1 MAKSGK
7 VLSIDITNES
17 ITIIELTASSKKQS
31 YIHNVIIFET
41 PEDSYEDGVLKEP
54 EKIANAIREQLVA
67 RGISNRNAIFVLSS
81 TKIVNRE
88 VMIPFVKEN
97 KIRGIINSNSQE
109 YFPVNIEDYV
119 VSHSVLE
126 TVTDEENNKQIRVL
140 AVAAPAHM
148 VKSYYEL
155 GALAGLNVVS
165 LDYIGNAMF
174 QLIKTQT
181 VQNATTMV
189 IQLGS
194 ESTVLNIVQG
204 EKLLLQRTVPYGTN
218 SVVNVVMDE
227 KGVDATTAMTLLQND
242 RLITVDYDDN
252 ETTGA
257 FRYLVNNIGRV
268 MDFYAT
274 KNPDKPI
281 EEVYL
286 TGDGALIRGI
296 DGLFKIQLNV
306 NTRIMDSLYN
316 IKFDPSIDMKVYNPV
331 YLVTPIGAAFAPM
344 NFIPQDAAAAKKT
357 GSGSLTPYVAAVV
370 VAAVVAAAGSFIS
383 IKDKNDAT
391 QRRDEVQEDINR
403 ISDIDQIIQDY
414 DSARTTYNEL
424 QTMYLSTY
432 QLNENARTFISEL
445 EENLPTD
452 VVITG
457 FSTSN
462 AGVTL
467 PCTSSSYE
475 GMVDT
480 VIQLKN
486 ISCVD
491 NVNIPSYTKD
501 VDETTGETTFTFSV
515 SVTYVD
521 MSDDILGGVVDVED
535 DLAPAEDTTAA
546 DDTTTES
553 ADDTEDA
560 E

>member
-88 VMIPFVKEN
+88 VMIPFVPEK
-97 KIRGIINSNSQE
+97 KIRGIINSNSSE

-126 TVTDEENNKQIRVL
+126 TVTDEENNKQLRVL
-140 AVAAPAHM
+140 AVAAPQHM
-148 VKSYYEL
+148 VKSYYDL
-155 GALAGLNVVS
+155 GQMAGLNVVA
-165 LDYIGNAMF
+165 LDYIGNAML

-181 VQNATTMV
+181 NQNTTTMV

-204 EKLLLQRTVPYGTN
+204 DNLLLQRTVPYGTN

-242 RLITVDYDDN
+242 RLITVDFDDN
-252 ETTGA
+252 EVTGA
-257 FRYLVNNIGRV
+257 FRYLINNIGRV
-268 MDFYAT
+268 MDFYAS

-281 EEVYL
+281 EDVFL

-296 DGLFKIQLNV
+296 DGLFKVQLNV
-306 NTRIMDSLYN
+306 STRIMDTLYN
-316 IKFDPSIDMKVYNPV
+316 IKFDPSIDLKVYNPV

-344 NFIPQDAAAAKKT
+344 GFALADIGAQTTAKKD
-357 GSGSLTPYVAAVV
+357 GSIAPFVAL
-370 VAAVVAAAGSFIS
+370 VAIAAIGAAGMAFYS
-383 IKDKNDAT
+383 INKKNTVTEKKEQLEA
-391 QRRDEVQEDINR
+391 DIAR
-403 ISDIDQIIQDY
+403 VSDIEEIINQ
-414 DSARTTYNEL
+414 YNEAEAKYNDIES
-424 QTMYLSTY
+424 MYYSTY
-432 QLNENARTFISEL
+432 ILNENARQFISEL
-445 EENLPTD
+445 EKKMPSE
-452 VVITG
+452 ITISS
-457 FSTSN
+457 FSTSD

-467 PCTSSSYE
+467 PCTSTSYDAIADFI
-475 GMVDT
+475 M
-480 VIQLKN
+480 QLKT
-486 ISCVD
+486 IDCVD
-491 NVNIPSYTKD
+491 NAYVASISKA
-501 VDETTGETTFTFSV
+501 VDEAGQETFTFSV
-515 SVTYVD
+515 SVEYVPMMED
-521 MSDDILGGVVDVED
+521 PVAATDD
-535 DLAPAEDTTAA
+535 AATADTETV
-546 DDTTTES
+546 DDTT
-553 ADDTEDA
+553 DA

>member
-1 MAKSGK
+1 MAKSSK

-17 ITIIELTASSKKQS
+17 ITIIELTASPKKQS

-41 PEDSYEDGVLKEP
+41 PEDSYEDGTLKEP

-97 KIRGIINSNSQE
+97 KIRGIINTNSQE

-126 TVTDEENNKQIRVL
+126 TVIDEENNKQLRVL
-140 AVAAPAHM
+140 AVAAPGQM
-148 VKSYYEL
+148 VKSYYDL

-204 EKLLLQRTVPYGTN
+204 ENLLLQRTVPYGTN

-242 RLITVDYDDN
+242 RMITVDYDDN
-252 ETTGA
+252 EVTGA

-268 MDFYAT
+268 MDFYAS

-281 EEVYL
+281 EDVYL

-306 NTRIMDSLYN
+306 NTRIMDNLYN

-344 NFIPQDAAAAKKT
+344 NFLPLEAEKAKSA
-357 GSGSLTPYVAAVV
+357 GGGSLAPYVVVVV
-370 VAAVVAAAGSFIS
+370 VAAIAAAAMAFIS
-383 IKDKNDAT
+383 IKHKNDA
-391 QRRDEVQEDINR
+391 QEKKEEVEADIER
-403 ISDIDQIIQDY
+403 ISDIEQIYNDY
-414 DSARTTYNEL
+414 LDAQTTYNDIA
-424 QTMYLSTY
+424 TMYMSTY
-432 QLNENARTFISEL
+432 QLNENLRTLVTEL
-445 EENLPTD
+445 ENKMPTG
-452 VVITG
+452 VHLTG
-457 FSTSN
+457 FSSSN
-462 AGVTL
+462 TGVQL
-467 PCTSSSYE
+467 PCEASSYE
-475 GMVDT
+475 AMADL
-480 VIQLKN
+480 VIQLKSIECIDDAY
-486 ISCVD
+486 IS
-491 NVNIPSYTKD
+491 SYTKVID
-501 VDETTGETTFTFSV
+501 DETGSVVFTFTATAV
-515 SVTYVD
+515 YVD
-521 MSDDILGGVVDVED
+521 TSVPLVEVEEETLEDASAETDDD
-535 DLAPAEDTTAA
+535 A
-546 DDTTTES
+546 S
-553 ADDTEDA
+553 EDA